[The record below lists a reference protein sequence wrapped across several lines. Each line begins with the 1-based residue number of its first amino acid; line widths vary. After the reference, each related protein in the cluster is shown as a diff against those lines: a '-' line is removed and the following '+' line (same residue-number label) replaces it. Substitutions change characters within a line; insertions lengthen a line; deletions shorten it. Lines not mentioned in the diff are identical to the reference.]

1 MLTTRGDENKRRERW
16 AGMGAWQVQTVQSE
30 KLNRGSLVKVSVWH
44 MNPCRVNLKAGI
56 TNHLVFLLKSD
67 S

>member
-1 MLTTRGDENKRRERW
+1 
-16 AGMGAWQVQTVQSE
+16 MGAWQVQTVQSE
-30 KLNRGSLVKVSVWH
+30 KLNLGSLVKVSVWH